1 MPIVALSSQKIQRN
15 KCFFPREARRHTV
28 LSISKMAGPLSA
40 AAATAHWVPLAFRS
54 HSNSQQTDLASM
66 ADHVQ
71 RTTQLVNFFSFFKIK
86 LIIFRKGGSFCYLS
100 ECFTESASARPG
112 LPPSPIHTAFLGELL
127 LYISGFHCEIEEAKL
142 CLRLSRLIIC
152 KSPERH

>member
-1 MPIVALSSQKIQRN
+1 MPIVALPSQKIQRN
-15 KCFFPREARRHTV
+15 KCFFHREARRHTV

-71 RTTQLVNFFSFFKIK
+71 RTTELVNFFFFLFKSNSSFFE
-86 LIIFRKGGSFCYLS
+86 RGGGSFCYLS
-100 ECFTESASARPG
+100 ECFTESASACPG
-112 LPPSPIHTAFLGELL
+112 LPPPPYTQLFWGNFCCTYQGSTV
-127 LYISGFHCEIEEAKL
+127 
-142 CLRLSRLIIC
+142 RSRKRSC
-152 KSPERH
+152 VCVYPG